1 VPLVGERVA
10 AGMAKHVRIRSTLCG
25 RLLDAL
31 IDRYCPNPSDRLIA
45 ASILSRFENSPYA
58 DRFVEPLLA
67 EAMAI
72 NARAL
77 AGELSP
83 VQARELLMST
93 AESGFGLPPHLLSD
107 VEAAFNDT
115 LGAVGGE
122 ETEPQ
127 ADVAAGPR
135 AELIRKL
142 FAPED
147 RAAAEALAKALDA
160 DPRSASR
167 TEALLHEVAQT
178 TDMTPEAAYSY
189 IADFARSIGIPEH
202 LVTSALHTIGAPA
215 QRAHEE
221 QTFNELVGD
230 LSPQHRAALSDA
242 ERRQA
247 REEADQYERMM
258 RENPSEYWKP
268 QNQEAYRQ
276 ALERSI
282 AVPVPVAPAAP
293 ADGGPAAPAATPPL
307 TQPAPS
313 SG

>member
-1 VPLVGERVA
+1 MG
-10 AGMAKHVRIRSTLCG
+10 KF
-25 RLLDAL
+25 DAL
-31 IDRYCPNPSDRLIA
+31 IDRYCPTPSDRLIA

-142 FAPED
+142 FSPED
-147 RAAAEALAKALDA
+147 RAAAEALSKALDA

-178 TDMTPEAAYSY
+178 TEMTPEVAYSY

-202 LVTSALHTIGAPA
+202 LATSALDAISAPA

-293 ADGGPAAPAATPPL
+293 ADGGPAALPTTAPPL
-307 TQPAPS
+307 ATSCDPALA
-313 SG
+313 

>member
-1 VPLVGERVA
+1 MIRTSTIKEGAEITQEA
-10 AGMAKHVRIRSTLCG
+10 AQVNPRI
-25 RLLDAL
+25 
-31 IDRYCPNPSDRLIA
+31 
-45 ASILSRFENSPYA
+45 
-58 DRFVEPLLA
+58 
-67 EAMAI
+67 
-72 NARAL
+72 L
-77 AGELSP
+77 AGELTAE
-83 VQARELLMST
+83 QGRELLMST
-93 AESGFGLPPHLLSD
+93 AREGFGFAPHVLADGQAWL
-107 VEAAFNDT
+107 ND
-115 LGAVGGE
+115 LVPQSGGE

-127 ADVAAGPR
+127 ADVAGPR

-178 TDMTPEAAYSY
+178 TDMNPQTSYDY
-189 IADFARSIGIPEH
+189 IASFARSVGIPEH
-202 LVTSALHTIGAPA
+202 LVTSALDAISAPA

-247 REEADQYERMM
+247 REEADKFERMM
-258 RENPSEYWKP
+258 RENPSEYWRP
-268 QNQEAYRQ
+268 ENQAAYRD

-282 AVPVPVAPAAP
+282 AVPVPEAPAKS
-293 ADGGPAAPAATPPL
+293 ADGGPAAVPGTAPPATAPATPA
-307 TQPAPS
+307 PAPTAAAAP
-313 SG
+313 

>member
-1 VPLVGERVA
+1 MGQY
-10 AGMAKHVRIRSTLCG
+10 
-25 RLLDAL
+25 DAL
-31 IDRYCPNPSDRLIA
+31 VDRLFPSPADRLVAMSFVERFA
-45 ASILSRFENSPYA
+45 ASPFA
-58 DRFVEPLLA
+58 DRIIP
-67 EAMAI
+67 AMLQEGAQV
-72 NARAL
+72 NARIL
-77 AGELSP
+77 AGEITP
-83 VQARELLMST
+83 QAGRDLMMSM
-93 AESGFGLPPHLLSD
+93 ASDGYGLPPHIVQDGQVWLTDMVAQS
-107 VEAAFNDT
+107 
-115 LGAVGGE
+115 GGE

-127 ADVAAGPR
+127 ADASGPR
-135 AELIRKL
+135 AELIRQL
-142 FAPED
+142 FAAED

-178 TDMTPEAAYSY
+178 TEMTPEAAYSY

-202 LVTSALHTIGAPA
+202 LATSALDAISAPA
-215 QRAHEE
+215 QRAHEQ

-247 REEADQYERMM
+247 REEADKYELMM

-293 ADGGPAAPAATPPL
+293 AVAPPATPTPEPAAPAQAD
-307 TQPAPS
+307 A
-313 SG
+313 GA

>member
-1 VPLVGERVA
+1 MGQY
-10 AGMAKHVRIRSTLCG
+10 
-25 RLLDAL
+25 DAL
-31 IDRYCPNPSDRLIA
+31 VDRLFPSPADRLFAMSFVEYFA
-45 ASILSRFENSPYA
+45 ASPLA
-58 DRFVEPLLA
+58 DRIIPAMLQ
-67 EAMAI
+67 EAAQVNPRI
-72 NARAL
+72 L
-77 AGELSP
+77 AGELTP
-83 VQARELLMST
+83 EQGRELLMST
-93 AESGFGLPPHLLSD
+93 AREGFGFAPHVVADAQAWL
-107 VEAAFNDT
+107 NDMV
-115 LGAVGGE
+115 AQSGGE

-167 TEALLHEVAQT
+167 TEALLHEVARTTEMDPQT
-178 TDMTPEAAYSY
+178 SYDY
-189 IADFARSIGIPEH
+189 IASFAASIGIPQH
-202 LVTSALHTIGAPA
+202 LVTSALDAVSAPA

-221 QTFNELVGD
+221 QTFKELVGD

-247 REEADQYERMM
+247 REEADKYELMM

-293 ADGGPAAPAATPPL
+293 ADGGPAALPATAAPAATPPL
-307 TQPAPS
+307 AQPAPS

>member
-1 VPLVGERVA
+1 MANRYDQLVDQ
-10 AGMAKHVRIRSTLCG
+10 LFP
-25 RLLDAL
+25 D
-31 IDRYCPNPSDRLIA
+31 A
-45 ASILSRFENSPYA
+45 ASRAIANDFVSRFEASPLA
-58 DRFVEPLLA
+58 DRIIPSMLQEGA
-67 EAMAI
+67 QI
-72 NARAL
+72 NARIL
-77 AGELSP
+77 AGEITP
-83 VQARELLMST
+83 QGGRDLMMSM
-93 AESGFGLPPHLLSD
+93 ASEAYGLPPHIVADGAGWLSD
-107 VEAAFNDT
+107 VVAQSVSAQ
-115 LGAVGGE
+115 
-122 ETEPQ
+122 TEPQ
-127 ADVAAGPR
+127 ADVSGPR

-147 RAAAEALAKALDA
+147 RAAAEALSKALDA

-189 IADFARSIGIPEH
+189 ISDFARSVGIPEH
-202 LVTSALHTIGAPA
+202 LVTSALDAIGAPA

-247 REEADQYERMM
+247 REKADQYERMM

-268 QNQEAYRQ
+268 QNQKAYRQ

-293 ADGGPAAPAATPPL
+293 ADGGPAALPATAPPP
-307 TQPAPS
+307 TS
-313 SG
+313 

>member
-1 VPLVGERVA
+1 MGQYDA
-10 AGMAKHVRIRSTLCG
+10 
-25 RLLDAL
+25 LLDRLFPRAA
-31 IDRYCPNPSDRLIA
+31 DRLFATSFVEHFA
-45 ASILSRFENSPYA
+45 ASPFA
-58 DRFVEPLLA
+58 DRIIPAMLQ
-67 EAMAI
+67 EAAQVNPRI
-72 NARAL
+72 L
-77 AGELSP
+77 AGELTAE
-83 VQARELLMST
+83 QGRELLMST
-93 AESGFGLPPHLLSD
+93 AREGFGFAPHVVADGQAWLNDL
-107 VEAAFNDT
+107 AAQS
-115 LGAVGGE
+115 GGE

-127 ADVAAGPR
+127 AEVAGPH

-142 FAPED
+142 FSPED

-178 TDMTPEAAYSY
+178 TDMDPQTSYDY
-189 IADFARSIGIPEH
+189 IASFAHSIGIPEH
-202 LVTSALHTIGAPA
+202 LVTSALDAISAPA

-247 REEADQYERMM
+247 RDEADKFELMM

-293 ADGGPAAPAATPPL
+293 AVAPPVDPASPAAPAA
-307 TQPAPS
+307 AE
-313 SG
+313 

>member
-1 VPLVGERVA
+1 
-10 AGMAKHVRIRSTLCG
+10 
-25 RLLDAL
+25 
-31 IDRYCPNPSDRLIA
+31 
-45 ASILSRFENSPYA
+45 
-58 DRFVEPLLA
+58 
-67 EAMAI
+67 
-72 NARAL
+72 
-77 AGELSP
+77 
-83 VQARELLMST
+83 MST
-93 AESGFGLPPHLLSD
+93 AREGFGFAPHVVADAQAWL
-107 VEAAFNDT
+107 NDMV
-115 LGAVGGE
+115 AQSGGE
-122 ETEPQ
+122 ETVPQ
-127 ADVAAGPR
+127 ADVAGPR

-142 FAPED
+142 FSPED

-189 IADFARSIGIPEH
+189 IGDFARSVGIPEH
-202 LVTSALHTIGAPA
+202 LVTSALDAISAPA

-247 REEADQYERMM
+247 REEADRYERMM
-258 RENPSEYWKP
+258 REAPAEYWKP
-268 QNQEAYRQ
+268 ANQAAYRD

-293 ADGGPAAPAATPPL
+293 ADGGPAALPATAPPAATPPL
-307 TQPAPS
+307 TQPAPATP
-313 SG
+313 GAL

>member
-1 VPLVGERVA
+1 MVA
-10 AGMAKHVRIRSTLCG
+10 
-25 RLLDAL
+25 
-31 IDRYCPNPSDRLIA
+31 
-45 ASILSRFENSPYA
+45 LS
-58 DRFVEPLLA
+58 
-67 EAMAI
+67 
-72 NARAL
+72 
-77 AGELSP
+77 
-83 VQARELLMST
+83 
-93 AESGFGLPPHLLSD
+93 
-107 VEAAFNDT
+107 
-115 LGAVGGE
+115 GGE

-127 ADVAAGPR
+127 ADVAGPR

-142 FAPED
+142 FSPED
-147 RAAAEALAKALDA
+147 RAAAEALSKALDA

-178 TDMTPEAAYSY
+178 TDMAPEAAYSY
-189 IADFARSIGIPEH
+189 IADFARSVGIPEH
-202 LVTSALHTIGAPA
+202 LVTSALDAISAPA
-215 QRAHEE
+215 QRAHEQ

-247 REEADQYERMM
+247 REEAAKYELML

-293 ADGGPAAPAATPPL
+293 ADGGPAALPATAAPAA
-307 TQPAPS
+307 PAPAPAAP
-313 SG
+313 

>member
-1 VPLVGERVA
+1 
-10 AGMAKHVRIRSTLCG
+10 MSQY
-25 RLLDAL
+25 DAL
-31 IDRYCPNPSDRLIA
+31 VDRL
-45 ASILSRFENSPYA
+45 FPSPA
-58 DRFVEPLLA
+58 DRLVAMSFVERFAGSPFA
-67 EAMAI
+67 DRIIPAMLQEGAQV
-72 NARAL
+72 NARIS
-77 AGELSP
+77 AGEITP
-83 VQARELLMST
+83 QAGRDLMMSM
-93 AESGFGLPPHLLSD
+93 ASDGYGLPPHIVQDGQVWLTDMVAQS
-107 VEAAFNDT
+107 
-115 LGAVGGE
+115 GGE

-127 ADVAAGPR
+127 ADVAGPH
-135 AELIRKL
+135 AENIRQL
-142 FAPED
+142 FTPQD
-147 RAAAEALAKALDA
+147 RAAAAAFAQALDA

-178 TDMTPEAAYSY
+178 TEMTPEAAYSY

-202 LVTSALHTIGAPA
+202 LVTSALDTIGAPA

-247 REEADQYERMM
+247 REEADSYERLM

-293 ADGGPAAPAATPPL
+293 ADGGPAALPATAPPAATPPL
-307 TQPAPS
+307 AQPAPS

>member
-1 VPLVGERVA
+1 MVEGILREA
-10 AGMAKHVRIRSTLCG
+10 AVVNSRI
-25 RLLDAL
+25 
-31 IDRYCPNPSDRLIA
+31 
-45 ASILSRFENSPYA
+45 E
-58 DRFVEPLLA
+58 
-67 EAMAI
+67 
-72 NARAL
+72 
-77 AGELSP
+77 AGELTS
-83 VQARELLMST
+83 QAGRELLSSYASEGM
-93 AESGFGLPPHLLSD
+93 GLAPHL
-107 VEAAFNDT
+107 VAEASTWANGV
-115 LGAVGGE
+115 LAQAQA
-122 ETEPQ
+122 ETAAEPQ
-127 ADVAAGPR
+127 APSADVAAGPR

-247 REEADQYERMM
+247 REEADRYERMM